1 MHGGAIPTVG
11 RVPLMFAVNP
21 RKHFLE
27 ATEEVVEGPSDDD
40 IVIGGEEKW
49 YHNGGQTSTCKH
61 IHDAIYVYIFYIIT
75 LTYFTCTTT
84 AVQPYWDSF
93 KK

>member
-40 IVIGGEEKW
+40 IVIGGEEK
-49 YHNGGQTSTCKH
+49 
-61 IHDAIYVYIFYIIT
+61 
-75 LTYFTCTTT
+75 
-84 AVQPYWDSF
+84 
-93 KK
+93 

>member
-1 MHGGAIPTVG
+1 MPRNSNLLIEIFCRRNGSIGFYARHQIGCVCRCIGIVMHGSAIPTVG

-40 IVIGGEEKW
+40 IVIGGEEK
-49 YHNGGQTSTCKH
+49 
-61 IHDAIYVYIFYIIT
+61 
-75 LTYFTCTTT
+75 
-84 AVQPYWDSF
+84 
-93 KK
+93 